1 MYNSTQFNQVM
12 GHFIFTMTTGTVV
25 IFTVGYIFD
34 KYLGFKKNTRTESQT
49 EQEFQET
56 RSNVAQNNETEQ
68 TSDEQEDDL
77 EEKNTTEEDKQ
88 SEHYDKEKQ
97 TNIEKAIQL
106 VAKLDES
113 DLQYLL
119 EECSSRVLIPN
130 WYTKSDLEKLSDANI
145 SDNLWNQILT
155 SNDLIDK
162 TNAMY
167 LQWFDSKHNQEKN
180 DSYDSDYVDEEQ
192 NDDIYSYEEDEVN
205 KTII

>member
-88 SEHYDKEKQ
+88 SEHYDK
-97 TNIEKAIQL
+97 EKAIQL

>member
-88 SEHYDKEKQ
+88 SEHYDKEK
-97 TNIEKAIQL
+97 AIQL

-113 DLQYLL
+113 DFQYLL
-119 EECSSRVLIPN
+119 EECISRVLIPN
-130 WYTKSDLEKLSDANI
+130 WYTKSGFEKLVDANI

-155 SNDLIDK
+155 SDDLVDE
-162 TNAMY
+162 TNAMC
-167 LQWFDSKHNQEKN
+167 LQWFNSKHNQDKN